1 MQKDACA
8 MTDEAG
14 EIRKFIIE
22 NFLFSK
28 SDAAL
33 SDSQSL
39 IESGILDSTGVI
51 ELIMFVEET
60 FRIEVGEEDMIPDNF
75 DSIDRIVEF
84 VRRSRSNETRSDSPA
99 A

>member
-60 FRIEVGEEDMIPDNF
+60 FRIEVAEEDMIPDNF